1 MLRSAVRPV
10 VVVTGVLALAWSS
23 QAGLTAGLGRGH
35 GVREPRS
42 YTLRS
47 GDTLSGI
54 AARFGVS
61 VERIASANGIDNI
74 HRIYAGTR
82 LSIPGESDTTA
93 ASGGIKS
100 DGGKGDVKATTVRA
114 RSARFPALL
123 QARPERLALEPTFDK
138 WASAYGVP
146 ADLLKALAWMESG
159 WQNSVVSSA
168 QAVGVGQLTPA
179 TVDFVSGQ
187 LIGTPLDPRVPDQNI
202 RMSARYIRYLMDQ
215 TGGDVRSTLAAYF
228 QGLGSVRRG
237 GILAVS
243 RWYTDSILALR
254 PLFA

>member
-10 VVVTGVLALAWSS
+10 VVVAGVLALAWSS
-23 QAGLTAGLGRGH
+23 QAGVTAGLGRGR
-35 GVREPRS
+35 GASGPQS

-47 GDTLSGI
+47 GDTLSGV

-61 VERIASANGIDNI
+61 IDRLASANNIGNI
-74 HRIYAGTR
+74 HRVYAGKR
-82 LSIPGESDTTA
+82 LSIPGASDAVTA
-93 ASGGIKS
+93 TGGTDDADS
-100 DGGKGDVKATTVRA
+100 KAAAVRA
-114 RSARFPALL
+114 RNPRFPALL
-123 QARPERLALEPTFDK
+123 LAHPERLTLDPTFEK
-138 WASAYGVP
+138 WANAYGVP
-146 ADLLKALAWMESG
+146 ADLMKALAWMESG

-168 QAVGVGQLTPA
+168 KAVGVGQLTPA
-179 TVDFVSGQ
+179 TVDFVSNQ
-187 LIGTPLDPRVPDQNI
+187 LLRVPLDPKVPEDNI
-202 RMSARYIRYLMDQ
+202 RMSARYVRYLMDQ

-243 RWYTDSILALR
+243 KWYADSILALR